1 MVTQTCLKRDQP
13 CMHQSIISEIFRS
26 ASDLPRTSDNI
37 LCRLFQT
44 YVVVKI
50 TQGTFYKK

>member
-13 CMHQSIISEIFRS
+13 CMHKLIISEIFRS
-26 ASDLPRTSDNI
+26 VSEVPTTSDDI

-44 YVVVKI
+44 YFVVII
-50 TQGTFYKK
+50 TQAT